1 MVDPIDSSNIVER
14 AIDIHLAR
22 MRRLKDL
29 HEMKLF
35 RAENILLKK
44 KFIEQQKANNYRMEY
59 DRLRST
65 LSNNVFKRVMDMEKD
80 KEKRETWSKLLEADT
95 QEYNILLTYIRTCI
109 IFKLSVEALK
119 REISRGV

>member
-1 MVDPIDSSNIVER
+1 MPIHFMHKKNIEKLKKGITVEPVDSSNIVER
-14 AIDIHLAR
+14 AVDIHLAR

-80 KEKRETWSKLLEADT
+80 KEKREAWGKLLEADT
-95 QEYNILLTYIRTCI
+95 QE
-109 IFKLSVEALK
+109 
-119 REISRGV
+119 

>member
-1 MVDPIDSSNIVER
+1 MPIHFMHKKNIQKLKKGITIEPVDSSNIVER

-22 MRRLKDL
+22 MRKLKDL
-29 HEMKLF
+29 HEIKLF
-35 RAENILLKK
+35 RAESILLKK

-80 KEKRETWSKLLEADT
+80 KEKREAWGKLLEADT
-95 QEYNILLTYIRTCI
+95 QE
-109 IFKLSVEALK
+109 
-119 REISRGV
+119 

>member
-1 MVDPIDSSNIVER
+1 MPIHFMHKKNIQKLKKGIMVDPIDSSNIVER

-29 HEMKLF
+29 HEIKLF

-80 KEKRETWSKLLEADT
+80 NEKRNMWSKLLEADT
-95 QEYNILLTYIRTCI
+95 QE
-109 IFKLSVEALK
+109 
-119 REISRGV
+119 

>member
-1 MVDPIDSSNIVER
+1 MPIHFMHKKNIQKLKKGITIEPVDSSNIVER

-80 KEKRETWSKLLEADT
+80 KEKREAWGKLLEADT
-95 QEYNILLTYIRTCI
+95 QE
-109 IFKLSVEALK
+109 
-119 REISRGV
+119 

>member
-1 MVDPIDSSNIVER
+1 MPIHFMHKKNIQKLKKGITIEPVDSSNIVER

-29 HEMKLF
+29 HEAKLF
-35 RAENILLKK
+35 RAENMLLKK

-80 KEKRETWSKLLEADT
+80 KEKREAWGKLLEADT
-95 QEYNILLTYIRTCI
+95 QE
-109 IFKLSVEALK
+109 
-119 REISRGV
+119 

>member
-1 MVDPIDSSNIVER
+1 MPIHFMHKKNIEKLKKGITIEPVDSSNIVER

-22 MRRLKDL
+22 MRKLKDL
-29 HEMKLF
+29 HEAKLF

-80 KEKRETWSKLLEADT
+80 KEKREAWGKLLEADT
-95 QEYNILLTYIRTCI
+95 QE
-109 IFKLSVEALK
+109 
-119 REISRGV
+119 